1 MENFNIENYRN
12 INISNEDLAK
22 MISDKTETDFVV
34 VYILIE
40 NQLSETNQRKI
51 YLLSKDEISK
61 IKGSDIFKDK
71 VEISTD
77 LKDIK
82 IKETSNEKVF
92 DDFIGSIKEK
102 FNLLEYNF
110 PYCCVEDKK
119 FCDINW
125 VIPYLI
131 KKNKI
136 NINDIKKTSE
146 NYIYSNEK
154 SCCLHFGIK
163 FSDNCQTEYIYNC
176 IDENFEKIVEEQ
188 IENNL

>member
-51 YLLSKDEISK
+51 YLLSKNEISK

-77 LKDIK
+77 LKNIK
-82 IKETSNEKVF
+82 IKETSTEKVF

-102 FNLLEYNF
+102 FNLLEYKF
-110 PYCCVEDKK
+110 PYFCVEDKK

-146 NYIYSNEK
+146 NYIYSNDK
-154 SCCLHFGIK
+154 SCCLHFGMK

>member
-1 MENFNIENYRN
+1 MKNINIENYKN

-22 MISDKTETDFVV
+22 IISDKTETDFIV

-40 NQLSETNQRKI
+40 NYLSEINQRKI
-51 YLLSKDEISK
+51 YLMSKNEISK
-61 IKGSDIFKDK
+61 IKKSDKFKDK

-77 LKDIK
+77 LENIK
-82 IKETSNEKVF
+82 IKETNNEKVF
-92 DDFIGSIKEK
+92 DDFIESIKEK
-102 FNLLEYNF
+102 FHLLEYKF
-110 PYCCVEDKK
+110 PYSCVEDKK
-119 FCDINW
+119 YCDINW

-136 NINDIKKTSE
+136 NTNDIKKTSE